1 MAGPGLNQVTWLEIW
16 ISLDFLVELGLGDG
30 IKEKKNKQIF
40 YVWCWD
46 NCNRIGFSCKFCK
59 HFVHPVS
66 SGSIWFRLPSLWSH
80 IAALSP
86 PYPRHILAISY

>member
-40 YVWCWD
+40 YVWC
-46 NCNRIGFSCKFCK
+46 
-59 HFVHPVS
+59 
-66 SGSIWFRLPSLWSH
+66 
-80 IAALSP
+80 
-86 PYPRHILAISY
+86 